1 MRQRLI
7 DAARRGGALTTG
19 RPGSGGDRASRRRTL
34 VRFGVI
40 AAVLVLVLSIVGP
53 VLAQSG
59 DSRPYTSTD
68 PKTPEGLQIQDLYKL
83 IFWMGVVVFVFVQFL
98 IVYTAMRFKRRRSQN
113 TRPNQVHGHRTLEIT
128 WTVIPAIV
136 LLIIAVPTISTI
148 YSTYAAG
155 DDTEDAMVI
164 EVYGKQWWW
173 EVHYPAAGAD
183 NATGTEGDVVV
194 TANEIRIP
202 EDQKVVFKLYSNNV
216 IHSFWIPEMTGRM
229 DVIPGHERRLA
240 FTPQESG
247 TYYGECAEFCG
258 TAHAWMRFVV
268 KVQPQAEFDT
278 WMTAMQQPPG
288 AGTAGYSRDGVVS
301 QAPRAFGQCLQ
312 CHRINGVDGSAA
324 GAGIA
329 TDPTSYSAGPNL
341 TMLACRDTLAAGLLE
356 NTPENL
362 ALWLLNPGHVKE
374 GNYMYAVDGGVKN
387 QGEPGA
393 LTPENVNILV
403 AYLESLKPDAGCP
416 EAGTENGNMNT
427 DALAANAAPVATP
440 APVAPVATPVGGT
453 PVATGGAPVA
463 GGPVQLEGVDI
474 NWTQKDLTV
483 PVGGTIDMWNG
494 GVLEHNFAIEG
505 YNDAAPVALPQTGE
519 HVMWTVPADLAPG
532 TYTFYCT
539 IPGHREAGMVG
550 TITITAP

>member
-7 DAARRGGALTTG
+7 DAARRDGALIAG
-19 RPGSGGDRASRRRTL
+19 RPGSVGDRARRRRTL

-40 AAVLVLVLSIVGP
+40 AAVLVLVLSVVGP

-59 DSRPYTSTD
+59 DSRPYTTTD
-68 PKTPEGLQIQDLYKL
+68 PKTPEGGMIQDLYKL
-83 IFWMGVVVFVFVQFL
+83 IFWMGVVVFVFIQFL

-148 YSTYAAG
+148 YSTYAAA
-155 DDTEDAMVI
+155 DDTDDAIVI
-164 EVYGKQWWW
+164 EVYAKQWWW

-183 NATGTEGDVVV
+183 SATGAEGDIVV
-194 TANEIRIP
+194 TANEIRVP

-278 WMTAMQQPPG
+278 WMSAMQQPPG
-288 AGTAGYSRDGVVS
+288 AATAGYAPDGDVA
-301 QAPRAFGQCLQ
+301 QTPREFGLCLQ
-312 CHRINGVDGSAA
+312 CHNITGTNARAA

-374 GNYMYAVDGGVKN
+374 GNYMYAVDAGVKN

-393 LTPENVNILV
+393 LAPESVNVLV
-403 AYLESLKPDAGCP
+403 AYLESLRPEAGCP

-440 APVAPVATPVGGT
+440 APVAPAATPVGGT
-453 PVATGGAPVA
+453 PAAIGGAPAA
-463 GGPVQLEGVDI
+463 GGPVQLEGIDI
-474 NWTQKDLTV
+474 NWTQKELTV

-494 GVLEHNFAIEG
+494 GVLPHNFAIEG
-505 YNDAAPVALPQTGE
+505 YNDAAPVDLPTTGE
-519 HVMWTVPADLAPG
+519 HIMWAVPADLAPG
-532 TYTFYCT
+532 TYTFYCEV
-539 IPGHREAGMVG
+539 PGHREAGMVG
-550 TITITAP
+550 KITITAA